1 MEYYRTNDG
10 QIQADLARRL
20 GIILRQYH
28 EKINVLEK
36 YEVSL
41 SFSILQTLLT
51 NCVELLNKLPKK
63 EKGNNPIYHSPISS
77 EIWGFDEKNIIS
89 STFKQ
94 PNLNADIVIRHIRNA
109 LSHPTSL
116 DLNSNLKTTGY
127 TTRVVSSTIESI
139 VFVSSPDLNNK
150 GNSKTYKTIELAEKS
165 RNDAGNFPEDVEITK
180 GNNGQ
185 FIFTRSGKIF
195 HRIFEIEFAP
205 INLLTLT
212 YSLSNYLSHPLKK
225 NWDGITFEIQKL
237 AA

>member
-1 MEYYRTNDG
+1 MEYYRTIDG

-20 GIILRQYH
+20 GIVLRQYH
-28 EKINVLEK
+28 QKIDSSEK

-41 SFSILQTLLT
+41 SLSILQTLLT
-51 NCVELLNKLPKK
+51 NCVELLNKIPKR

-77 EIWGFDEKNIIS
+77 EIWGFDKKNIIS

-94 PNLNADIVIRHIRNA
+94 PNLNADIVFRHIRNA

-116 DLNSNLKTTGY
+116 DLNSNFKTTGY

-139 VFVSSPDLNNK
+139 VFVSSKDLNNK
-150 GNSKTYKTIELAEKS
+150 GNHKIHESFELAERL
-165 RNDAGNFPEDVEITK
+165 RNEEGNFPDDVEITK
-180 GNNGQ
+180 DINGK

-205 INLLTLT
+205 TNLLTLA

-225 NWDGITFEIQKL
+225 NWDGITFEIQKI